1 MWHTWGLV
9 EGEGKVGRAAAASA
23 SAARL
28 ASKSLWTGRYI
39 LPALLEAVS
48 SVGGV
53 GRTCGKWGWGV
64 DMWGGVDMWRVGMGV
79 DMWGGVDMW
88 RVGMGGGHVWGVDM
102 YACGMSVVNG
112 GSVEEDE
119 CVCGGLHIPYMPP
132 TSGQCACTTQHC
144 REVL

>member
-48 SVGGV
+48 SVDGV
-53 GRTCGKWGWGV
+53 GRTCGGGEGV
-64 DMWGGVDMWRVGMGV
+64 DMWVGVDMWRVGMGV

-88 RVGMGGGHVWGVDM
+88 RVGMGGGHVCM
-102 YACGMSVVNG
+102 
-112 GSVEEDE
+112 
-119 CVCGGLHIPYMPP
+119 
-132 TSGQCACTTQHC
+132 
-144 REVL
+144 